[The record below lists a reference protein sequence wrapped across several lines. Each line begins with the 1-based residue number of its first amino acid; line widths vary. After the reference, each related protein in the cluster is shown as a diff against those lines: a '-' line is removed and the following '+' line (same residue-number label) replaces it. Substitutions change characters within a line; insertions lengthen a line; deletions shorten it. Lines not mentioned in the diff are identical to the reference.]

1 MIFLIFTL
9 VIALVVAI
17 FAVQNAAPVA
27 INLLWYVAEV
37 PLVLVILGSALAGAL
52 IVFFIAIWREFR
64 LKGKAKTK
72 AKADAKALT
81 EAEAAKAKAITE
93 AAKAEIAKV
102 EAMAKHEA
110 QPTNT
115 QGTVALDQPLPL
127 VEDSPS
133 ESNTPDTKE
142 PNL

>member
-9 VIALVVAI
+9 IVALLVAL

-64 LKGKAKTK
+64 LKGNVKAQ
-72 AKADAKALT
+72 
-81 EAEAAKAKAITE
+81 
-93 AAKAEIAKV
+93 AKAEALAKT
-102 EAMAKHEA
+102 EA
-110 QPTNT
+110 QAQT
-115 QGTVALDQPLPL
+115 QAKEHKEILDTAP
-127 VEDSPS
+127 
-133 ESNTPDTKE
+133 KE
-142 PNL
+142 ITSLENNSTDKE